1 MPGTPSMYK
10 NEMTSYYQPTKTG
23 GSMMDNTRFS
33 GSVGRATSSQFII
46 PFVRHNRDYRIKKNL
61 GVYINDSSHN
71 NPSDPNSMRDQG
83 IVRNAP
89 YHIESMAYNTISDF
103 HERSG
108 SDLRKSSYATSWK
121 GFPASVDERPST
133 AYVSGNIKNRDVMN
147 QSFYRFGGKTP
158 ITKHVSSN
166 ADMPKLNSHFN
177 TILSSKL
184 QKRIEEYNES
194 KKSKKVN
201 IINKDPLVRV

>member
-1 MPGTPSMYK
+1 
-10 NEMTSYYQPTKTG
+10 
-23 GSMMDNTRFS
+23 
-33 GSVGRATSSQFII
+33 
-46 PFVRHNRDYRIKKNL
+46 
-61 GVYINDSSHN
+61 
-71 NPSDPNSMRDQG
+71 
-83 IVRNAP
+83 
-89 YHIESMAYNTISDF
+89 
-103 HERSG
+103 
-108 SDLRKSSYATSWK
+108 
-121 GFPASVDERPST
+121 
-133 AYVSGNIKNRDVMN
+133 MN

-194 KKSKKVN
+194 KKPKNVN

>member
-10 NEMTSYYQPTKTG
+10 NEMTSYYQPTKTS
-23 GSMMDNTRFS
+23 GSMMDNLRFS

-61 GVYINDSSHN
+61 GVYVNDSSYN

-108 SDLRKSSYATSWK
+108 SDL
-121 GFPASVDERPST
+121 
-133 AYVSGNIKNRDVMN
+133 
-147 QSFYRFGGKTP
+147 
-158 ITKHVSSN
+158 
-166 ADMPKLNSHFN
+166 
-177 TILSSKL
+177 
-184 QKRIEEYNES
+184 
-194 KKSKKVN
+194 
-201 IINKDPLVRV
+201 